1 MENQANSPVN
11 SPAIRTCAPIDRVGG
26 CQDSRSQPK
35 NLVIFELSFVFFAIW
50 TYQTATQFDIPGQI
64 GCH

>member
-26 CQDSRSQPK
+26 CHRLAIPTQKSRY
-35 NLVIFELSFVFFAIW
+35 FRTFVRVFRDLDVSDGD
-50 TYQTATQFDIPGQI
+50 TV
-64 GCH
+64 